1 MQFVFMCMYLGM
13 FSLCMYCLS
22 LSGYISLTS
31 SFSSWS
37 CHPNHRNSRFLI
49 FSKSVSFLSKFQK
62 CAQSISVSLPSWIL
76 GATQQWR
83 SPSCRKSKCRNS
95 IENVEKVLKMWKK
108 YWKCGKSIENVEK
121 VLKMLTKYW
130 KCWKSI
136 ENVEKVLKM
145 SKKYWK
151 CRKSIENVKKVL
163 KMSKKY
169 WKCGKS
175 IENVENVPIENV
187 EFIWPLQTS
196 PAGVRLYACSIRLC

>member
-1 MQFVFMCMYLGM
+1 LLPIPIMSFTKVMYTISVQFVFMCMYLGR

-22 LSGYISLTS
+22 QFGYISLTS

-95 IENVEKVLKMWKK
+95 IENVEKVLKM
-108 YWKCGKSIENVEK
+108 
-121 VLKMLTKYW
+121 
-130 KCWKSI
+130 
-136 ENVEKVLKM
+136 

-151 CRKSIENVKKVL
+151 CRKSIENVEKVL
-163 KMSKKY
+163 KMWQKY
-169 WKCGKS
+169 WKCRKRTYWKCR
-175 IENVENVPIENV
+175 IHLTPPDI
-187 EFIWPLQTS
+187 P
-196 PAGVRLYACSIRLC
+196 RRC